1 MLQSDIHAKFQ
12 NLHRGGYVGGS
23 ASQFTGNDII
33 RESGDGVV
41 FVAIQYRL
49 GLFGFLPGQK
59 VKDSGQLNAGLRKAA
74 IFLIFVKLTIYLS
87 FDRAATE
94 DQQFALKWTQE
105 HVRSSASLTR

>member
-59 VKDSGQLNAGLRKAA
+59 VKDSGQLNAGLRKVATVL
-74 IFLIFVKLTIYLS
+74 IFLKLTFCLTSDWKQRIN
-87 FDRAATE
+87 
-94 DQQFALKWTQE
+94 
-105 HVRSSASLTR
+105 SLH

>member
-59 VKDSGQLNAGLRKAA
+59 VKDSGQLNAGLRKVATVL
-74 IFLIFVKLTIYLS
+74 IFLKLMFCLTSDWKQRIN
-87 FDRAATE
+87 
-94 DQQFALKWTQE
+94 
-105 HVRSSASLTR
+105 SLH

>member
-1 MLQSDIHAKFQ
+1 MLLTIQGTIS
-12 NLHRGGYVGGS
+12 S
-23 ASQFTGNDII
+23 ASLEG
-33 RESGDGVV
+33 GVIV
-41 FVAIQYRL
+41 VIIQYRL

-59 VKDSGQLNAGLRKAA
+59 VKDGGQLNAGLRKAA